1 MIVGFNVDA
10 IDAEKGQGSQGNIQ
24 INYNPEIEA
33 VEQTEVGAF
42 DEPVARI
49 DYSFTVE
56 YDAGGEQAA
65 HIKMSGNVLW
75 KGDAEEVVEEWDEN
89 GVLLEKI
96 EAPLMNEMYRRLI
109 SEAVGVANTLS
120 LLPPV
125 PTPQID

>member
-10 IDAEKGQGSQGNIQ
+10 IDAEKGEGSQGNIQ
-24 INYNPEIEA
+24 INYNPEIED
-33 VEQTEVGAF
+33 VTETEVGAF
-42 DEPVARI
+42 EEPVARI

-56 YDAGGEQAA
+56 YEAGGEQAA

-75 KGDAEEVVEEWDEN
+75 KGNAEEVVEEWDEN
-89 GVLLEKI
+89 GVLLEEI